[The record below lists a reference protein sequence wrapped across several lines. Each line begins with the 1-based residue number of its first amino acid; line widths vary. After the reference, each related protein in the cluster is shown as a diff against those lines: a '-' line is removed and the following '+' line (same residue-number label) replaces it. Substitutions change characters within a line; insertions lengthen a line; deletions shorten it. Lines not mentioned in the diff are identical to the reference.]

1 MFTFPQKVQKKSWK
15 RDEGLGQNTLV
26 RTVLSSP
33 CPHLWAHSIQSSVSE
48 RKFLADWQCDPGWA
62 DMNNLIWLLQQLSL
76 QNLHGEGF
84 LGFFFPEIWMYL
96 RSSNSTGTSFSWQQ
110 PGPAE
115 TDEVYQRGR
124 CLWVQLSCLMPPLP
138 RNIQINCY
146 SNQPS
151 FVPYR
156 AVRFSE
162 PVYSNCNK
170 NSLTFYSKQPNLP
183 KCTHLHSHCI
193 NSEIVPAQLPSGYV
207 TAMMYTILVT
217 LGAHEVPEIFLH
229 IGGTFW
235 TGFTVLSQYGMVA
248 LCWRSP

>member
-1 MFTFPQKVQKKSWK
+1 MFRPKHTCTNSVEFTLSTFVSSLYTEQCQRKKISCRLTVWSWMS
-15 RDEGLGQNTLV
+15 RYEQ
-26 RTVLSSP
+26 
-33 CPHLWAHSIQSSVSE
+33 PHLASTAAQLA
-48 RKFLADWQCDPGWA
+48 KFAWGRFSWV
-62 DMNNLIWLLQQLSL
+62 
-76 QNLHGEGF
+76 
-84 LGFFFPEIWMYL
+84 FFPEIWMYL

-138 RNIQINCY
+138 RNIPINCY